1 LWKFG
6 LYKHVQYCGSFDVK
20 KCFRNGNPPYLLGD
34 KGYSFISWI
43 MTPYTEEGTHIIIE
57 HLYQKK
63 HKREHFTIENALLG
77 K

>member
-1 LWKFG
+1 
-6 LYKHVQYCGSFDVK
+6 
-20 KCFRNGNPPYLLGD
+20 
-34 KGYSFISWI
+34 